1 MAPGSR
7 EKLAGARL
15 HEDGRRA
22 RADRAGDRAPPAAG
36 TDEIAPTWFAAQR
49 KSPAKAGL
57 SLQEEP
63 SNVTFTIDNTRLAPQ
78 QHSRCDDDHKNALL
92 AGSESVERGAAVFD
106 DAGAT
111 PAMGAERATPQSSG
125 LCASRLPGVGHY
137 AKSSFAIK
145 SDLSEG

>member
-1 MAPGSR
+1 MSPSMA
-7 EKLAGARL
+7 
-15 HEDGRRA
+15 DDRRK
-22 RADRAGDRAPPAAG
+22 
-36 TDEIAPTWFAAQR
+36 E
-49 KSPAKAGL
+49 SPAKARL